1 MTEPEVLR
9 FPLLGAAIGTRTSDF
24 VIHENQDGARSSP
37 RRGIPL
43 HRHRT
48 EDEAWYV
55 LEGTLRFQYGA
66 KEFDAQR
73 GAGVLLPRGTA
84 HTFWNPGPGPV
95 RYLMIVGPKTE
106 GLLEVLHRPE
116 RMSPTRLK
124 EVYDSFDVE
133 LLE

>member
-1 MTEPEVLR
+1 MAEPEVLR
-9 FPLLGAAIGTRTSDF
+9 HPLLGATIGTRTSDF
-24 VIHENQDGARSSP
+24 VIHENRDDGGQPP

-43 HRHRT
+43 HRHHS

-55 LEGTLRFQYGA
+55 LEGTLRFQYGSE
-66 KEFDAQR
+66 EFDAHP

-84 HTFWNPGPGPV
+84 HTFWNAGPGSV

-106 GLLEVLHRPE
+106 GLLEALHRPGQL
-116 RMSPTRLK
+116 SPDQMK
-124 EVYDSFDVE
+124 EIYNSFDVE